1 MIDSI
6 QARIWIRQKQLQ
18 PLQAWVAR
26 IAPTVE
32 STVPYMLEEQAI
44 ILARAHLSLGQI
56 QMALAVM
63 ARLLPVLEAGGRWGR
78 AIELRL
84 LQSLAWRQL
93 GEIGPAFESLESSLE
108 AAEPEGYVCL
118 YLDEGE
124 PMEQM
129 LSAYTEQPSAR
140 FKEYAARL
148 RSDFARQKRSNS
160 KGSVDPL
167 SRQSLELIEPLSER
181 EMEILRLMAAGLNNQ
196 EIAER
201 LVISLNTVKSHLKNI
216 FGKLGVNSR
225 MQAVA
230 HARQIGLL

>member
-1 MIDSI
+1 
-6 QARIWIRQKQLQ
+6 
-18 PLQAWVAR
+18 
-26 IAPTVE
+26 
-32 STVPYMLEEQAI
+32 
-44 ILARAHLSLGQI
+44 
-56 QMALAVM
+56 
-63 ARLLPVLEAGGRWGR
+63 
-78 AIELRL
+78 
-84 LQSLAWRQL
+84 
-93 GEIGPAFESLESSLE
+93 
-108 AAEPEGYVCL
+108 
-118 YLDEGE
+118 
-124 PMEQM
+124 MEQM